1 MIGASASVTPSRQN
15 HPIGA
20 PAPSRKWRWLRII
33 PLAAAVG
40 SLVTGLWV
48 GLARLG
54 LVVPGSVHTLAEFHG
69 ALMISGF
76 LGTLISLERSVA
88 IGRWWAYT
96 APALSA
102 TGAVALIVGTPAL
115 AGYSFLFAG
124 LALMFTS
131 SVVVARQPALFT
143 FSLAVAAACW
153 AGGTLLWINGGNAAD
168 VTGWWIGFLILT
180 IAAERLELSRVL
192 SPPRSSQLI
201 FAFAGALIITGLV
214 RGELSALAAPFSGGG
229 LLLATVWLVRHDVAI
244 RTIRLSALPRFS
256 AACLL
261 AGYFWLGV
269 AGLLL
274 VVVPPSST
282 AFSYDAVVHA
292 VTIGF
297 VLSMIFG
304 HAPIILPAV
313 VGLRVQY
320 SAAAYVPLALL
331 HLSVLLRITGDLFYW
346 IEVRQVSGPA
356 TILALACYA
365 AILVIVP
372 PRPNSK
378 SNQRP
383 A

>member
-1 MIGASASVTPSRQN
+1 MIGAPASLTPSQN
-15 HPIGA
+15 HSIGA
-20 PAPSRKWRWLRII
+20 PAPTRKWRWLRII

-40 SLVTGLWV
+40 SLIAGLWV

-54 LVVPGSVHTLAEFHG
+54 VAVPSGAHTLAEFHG

-102 TGAVALIVGTPAL
+102 TGAVALIVERPTF
-115 AGYSFLFAG
+115 AGYAFLFAG
-124 LALMFTS
+124 VALTFNS

-143 FSLAVAAACW
+143 FILAVAAACW
-153 AGGTLLWINGGNAAD
+153 AVGTLLWINGGNVAD
-168 VTGWWIGFLILT
+168 VTGWWIAFLILT

-192 SPPRSSQLI
+192 SPPRSSQVI
-201 FAFAGALIITGLV
+201 FALAAALVIAGLV
-214 RGELSALAAPFSGGG
+214 RGELGGQTAPFSGGG
-229 LLLATVWLVRHDVAI
+229 LLLATAWLVRHDVAL
-244 RTIRLSALPRFS
+244 RTIRLSAQPRFS

-274 VVVPPSST
+274 LVVPPNST
-282 AFSYDAVVHA
+282 AFSYDAAVHA

-320 SAAAYVPLALL
+320 SAAAYIPLALL
-331 HLSVLLRITGDLFYW
+331 HLSVLLRITADLFDW
-346 IEVRQVSGPA
+346 IEVRTVSGPA
-356 TILALACYA
+356 TIIALVCYA
-365 AILVIVP
+365 AILMIVP
-372 PRPNSK
+372 RRSNSK
-378 SNQRP
+378 SDHRP

>member
-1 MIGASASVTPSRQN
+1 MIGASASVRPSKQD
-15 HPIGA
+15 HSVSP

-33 PLAAAVG
+33 PLATAVG

-54 LVVPGSVHTLAEFHG
+54 VMLPGGAQTLAEFHG

-102 TGAVALIVGTPAL
+102 IGAVVLIVGTPAF
-115 AGYSFLFAG
+115 AGYSFLLAC
-124 LALMFTS
+124 LALTFIS
-131 SVVVARQPALFT
+131 SVVVVRQPALFT
-143 FSLAVAAACW
+143 FSLTAAAACW
-153 AGGTLLWINGGNAAD
+153 AGGTLLWINGGNIAD

-192 SPPRSSQLI
+192 SPPRSSQLV
-201 FAFAGALIITGLV
+201 FAFAAALIITGLA
-214 RGELSALAAPFSGGG
+214 RGEFGAHAAPFTGGG
-229 LLLATVWLVRHDVAI
+229 LLLATAWLIRHDVAI
-244 RTIRLSALPRFS
+244 RTIRLSAQPRFS

-274 VVVPPSST
+274 VVVPPGST

-320 SAAAYVPLALL
+320 SAAAYAPLALL
-331 HLSVLLRITGDLFYW
+331 HISVLLRIAADLFDW
-346 IEVRQVSGPA
+346 VDVRTVSGP
-356 TILALACYA
+356 TTVLALACYA
-365 AILVIVP
+365 AILVIV
-372 PRPNSK
+372 RSK
-378 SNQRP
+378 SNHRP

>member
-1 MIGASASVTPSRQN
+1 MIGASASVRPSKQD
-15 HPIGA
+15 HSISP

-33 PLAAAVG
+33 PLATAVG

-54 LVVPGSVHTLAEFHG
+54 VMLPGGAQTLAEFHG

-102 TGAVALIVGTPAL
+102 IGAVALIVERPIL
-115 AGYSFLFAG
+115 AGYTFLFAG
-124 LALMFTS
+124 IALTINS

-143 FSLAVAAACW
+143 FILTVAAACW
-153 AGGTLLWINGGNAAD
+153 AGGTLIWLSGANTTDI
-168 VTGWWIGFLILT
+168 TGWWIGFLILT

-201 FAFAGALIITGLV
+201 FAFAAGLIIIGMV
-214 RGELSALAAPFSGGG
+214 RGEFGAPAAPFSGGG
-229 LLLATVWLVRHDVAI
+229 LLLTTAWLARHDVAL
-244 RTIRLSALPRFS
+244 RTIRLSGQPRFS

-274 VVVPPSST
+274 LVVPPSST
-282 AFSYDAVVHA
+282 TFSYDAVVHA

-297 VLSMIFG
+297 VFSMIFA

-313 VGLRVQY
+313 LGLRIQY
-320 SAAAYVPLALL
+320 SAAAYVSLALL
-331 HLSVLLRITGDLFYW
+331 HISVLLRITADLFDW
-346 IEVRQVSGPA
+346 IEVRTISGPA
-356 TILALACYA
+356 TVLAIACYA
-365 AILVIVP
+365 AILVIVR
-372 PRPNSK
+372 PRPGSK
-378 SNQRP
+378 SNHRV

>member
-1 MIGASASVTPSRQN
+1 MIGASASVRPSKQD
-15 HPIGA
+15 HSIGA

-33 PLAAAVG
+33 PLATAVG

-54 LVVPGSVHTLAEFHG
+54 VMLPGSAYTLAEFHG

-96 APALSA
+96 APAFSA
-102 TGAVALIVGTPAL
+102 LGAVALIVGIPAF
-115 AGYSFLFAG
+115 GSYSFLFAG
-124 LALMFTS
+124 LALVFTS
-131 SVVVARQPALFT
+131 SVVVTRQPALFT
-143 FSLAVAAACW
+143 FTLVVAAACW
-153 AGGTLLWINGGNAAD
+153 VGGTLLWINGGNAAN

-201 FAFAGALIITGLV
+201 FAFAAALIITGLV
-214 RGELSALAAPFSGGG
+214 RGELGAPAAPFSGGG
-229 LLLATVWLVRHDVAI
+229 LLLATAWLVRHDIAL
-244 RTIRLSALPRFS
+244 RTIRLSGQPRFS

-261 AGYFWLGV
+261 AGYLWLGV
-269 AGLLL
+269 AGLFLL
-274 VVVPPSST
+274 VVPPNST
-282 AFSYDAVVHA
+282 AFSYDAAVHA

-313 VGLRVQY
+313 LGLRIQY
-320 SAAAYVPLALL
+320 SAATYVPLALL
-331 HLSVLLRITGDLFYW
+331 HISVLLRITANLFDL
-346 IEVRQVSGPA
+346 IEIRTISGPA
-356 TILALACYA
+356 TIIALACYA
-365 AILVIVP
+365 AILVIA
-372 PRPNSK
+372 PRRPGSK
-378 SNQRP
+378 SDHRV

>member
-1 MIGASASVTPSRQN
+1 MT
-15 HPIGA
+15 GA
-20 PAPSRKWRWLRII
+20 PASATPQKWRWLRII

-54 LVVPGSVHTLAEFHG
+54 VVVPSGAHTLAEFHG

-102 TGAVALIVGTPAL
+102 TGAAALIVERPAL
-115 AGYSFLFAG
+115 ASYSFLFAG
-124 LALMFTS
+124 VVLTFTS

-143 FSLAVAAACW
+143 FILAIAAACW
-153 AGGTLLWINGGNAAD
+153 AGGTLLWIDGGNAAD
-168 VTGWWIGFLILT
+168 VTGWWIAFLILT

-201 FAFAGALIITGLV
+201 FAFAAALIIAGMV
-214 RGELSALAAPFSGGG
+214 HGELSAQAAPFSGGG
-229 LLLATVWLVRHDVAI
+229 LLLATVWLVKHDVAL
-244 RTIRLSALPRFS
+244 RTIRLSAQPRFS

-261 AGYFWLGV
+261 AGYFWLGI
-269 AGLLL
+269 AGLLII
-274 VVVPPSST
+274 VVPPNST
-282 AFSYDAVVHA
+282 AFSYDAAVHA

-313 VGLRVQY
+313 IGLRVQY
-320 SAAAYVPLALL
+320 STAAYVPLVLL
-331 HLSVLLRITGDLFYW
+331 HLSVLLRITADLFDW
-346 IEVRQVSGPA
+346 IEVRTVSGPA
-356 TILALACYA
+356 TIIALACYA
-365 AILVIVP
+365 AVLVIA
-372 PRPNSK
+372 PRRANSK
-378 SNQRP
+378 SDHRP

>member
-1 MIGASASVTPSRQN
+1 MSGASASVKRN
-15 HPIGA
+15 HSAGA
-20 PAPSRKWRWLRII
+20 RLPSRKWRWLRII
-33 PLAAAVG
+33 PLAAAVC
-40 SLVTGLWV
+40 SLAIGLWL

-54 LVVPGSVHTLAEFHG
+54 LAVPGGPHALAEFHG

-102 TGAVALIVGTPAL
+102 AGAIALIAEKPTFASSAFLL
-115 AGYSFLFAG
+115 AGA
-124 LALMFTS
+124 ALTLNS
-131 SVVVARQPALFT
+131 GVIVVRQPALFT
-143 FSLAVAAACW
+143 FTLAVAAACW
-153 AGGTLLWINGGNAAD
+153 TGGTLLWINGGNAAD
-168 VTGWWIGFLILT
+168 VTGWWIAFLILT

-201 FAFAGALIITGLV
+201 FAFAAALIIGGLV
-214 RGELSALAAPFSGGG
+214 RGELGAQAAPFSGSG
-229 LLLATVWLVRHDVAI
+229 LLLATAWLVRHDVAT
-244 RTIRLSALPRFS
+244 RTIRLSQQPRFS

-261 AGYFWLGV
+261 AGYFWLGA

-274 VVVPPSST
+274 LVVPPSST
-282 AFSYDAVVHA
+282 AFSYDAAVHA

-331 HLSVLLRITGDLFYW
+331 HLSVLLRITADLFDW
-346 IEVRQVSGPA
+346 VEIRTFTGPL
-356 TILALACYA
+356 TIIALACYA
-365 AILVIVP
+365 AILVTL
-372 PRPNSK
+372 PRRSK
-378 SNQRP
+378 SESGHRR

>member
-96 APALSA
+96 APAFSA
-102 TGAVALIVGTPAL
+102 FGAVALIVGMPAV

-124 LALMFTS
+124 LALVFAS
-131 SVVVARQPALFT
+131 SVLVARQPALFT

-153 AGGTLLWINGGNAAD
+153 AGGTLLWINGVNAPD

-201 FAFAGALIITGLV
+201 LAFAAALIITGLV
-214 RGELSALAAPFSGGG
+214 RGELGTPAAPFSGGG

-320 SAAAYVPLALL
+320 SATAYVPLALL
-331 HLSVLLRITGDLFYW
+331 HISVLLRITADLFEW
-346 IEVRQVSGPA
+346 IEVRTVSGPA
-356 TILALACYA
+356 TVLALACYA
-365 AILVIVP
+365 AILVIA
-372 PRPNSK
+372 RSK
-378 SNQRP
+378 SNHRP

>member
-1 MIGASASVTPSRQN
+1 MIGASASVTSKKDRPLRAPTPS
-15 HPIGA
+15 
-20 PAPSRKWRWLRII
+20 SKWRWLRIV

-40 SLVTGLWV
+40 ALVTGLWA

-54 LVVPGSVHTLAEFHG
+54 AAPGGAHTLSEFHG

-102 TGAVALIVGTPAL
+102 SGAVALIVGGPTL
-115 AGYSFLFAG
+115 AGYAFLFAG
-124 LALMFTS
+124 VALMFNS
-131 SVVVARQPALFT
+131 SAIVARQPALFT
-143 FSLAVAAACW
+143 FILAAAAACW
-153 AGGTLLWINGGNAAD
+153 PGGTLLWVNGGNISD

-201 FAFAGALIITGLV
+201 FAFAAVLIITGLV
-214 RGELSALAAPFSGGG
+214 RGEFSAQAAPLSGAG
-229 LLLATVWLVRHDVAI
+229 LLLATAWLVKHDIAL
-244 RTIRLSALPRFS
+244 RTVRLSAQPRFS
-256 AACLL
+256 AVCLL
-261 AGYFWLGV
+261 AGYFWLGA

-274 VVVPPSST
+274 LIVPPNST
-282 AFSYDAVVHA
+282 AFSYDGAVHA

-320 SAAAYVPLALL
+320 NAAAYVPLALL
-331 HLSVLLRITGDLFYW
+331 HFSVLLRITADLFDW
-346 IEVRQVSGPA
+346 IEVRTISGPS
-356 TILALACYA
+356 TIIALACYA
-365 AILVIVP
+365 VILLTRP
-372 PRPNSK
+372 RRPNSE
-378 SNQRP
+378 SDHRT

>member
-1 MIGASASVTPSRQN
+1 MIGASASVTPSKQS
-15 HPIGA
+15 HSIGA

-48 GLARLG
+48 GLARLEV
-54 LVVPGSVHTLAEFHG
+54 LVPSGAHTLAEFHG

-96 APALSA
+96 APALS
-102 TGAVALIVGTPAL
+102 TIGAVALIVERPAL
-115 AGYSFLFAG
+115 AGYAFLFAG
-124 LALMFTS
+124 IALTFNS
-131 SVVVARQPALFT
+131 SVIVARQPALFT
-143 FSLAVAAACW
+143 FTLTVASACW
-153 AGGTLLWINGGNAAD
+153 AGGTFLWINGGSVAD
-168 VTGWWIGFLILT
+168 VTGWWIAFLILT

-201 FAFAGALIITGLV
+201 FAFAAALIITGMV
-214 RGELSALAAPFSGGG
+214 RGELGAQAAPFSGGG
-229 LLLATVWLVRHDVAI
+229 LLLATAWLVRHDVAI
-244 RTIRLSALPRFS
+244 RTIRLSAQPRFS

-274 VVVPPSST
+274 VVVPPNST
-282 AFSYDAVVHA
+282 AFSYDAAVHA

-320 SAAAYVPLALL
+320 RAAAYVPLALL
-331 HLSVLLRITGDLFYW
+331 HLSVLLRITADLFDW
-346 IEVRQVSGPA
+346 IEVRAVSGPA

-365 AILVIVP
+365 AILVLAP
-372 PRPNSK
+372 RRPNSK
-378 SNQRP
+378 SNHRP

>member
-1 MIGASASVTPSRQN
+1 MIGASASVRSSKRD
-15 HPIGA
+15 HSLGA
-20 PAPSRKWRWLRII
+20 PAPSKKWRWLRIV

-40 SLVTGLWV
+40 SLLTGLWA

-54 LVVPGSVHTLAEFHG
+54 AAPDGAHTFAEFHG

-102 TGAVALIVGTPAL
+102 SGAVALIGERPTL
-115 AGYSFLFAG
+115 AGYVFLFAG
-124 LALMFTS
+124 VALMFNS
-131 SVVVARQPALFT
+131 SAIVARQPALFT
-143 FSLAVAAACW
+143 LILAVAAACW
-153 AGGTLLWINGGNAAD
+153 PSGTLLWIHGGNISD
-168 VTGWWIGFLILT
+168 VTGWWLGFLILT

-201 FAFAGALIITGLV
+201 FGFAAVLIIAGLV
-214 RGELSALAAPFSGGG
+214 RGEFSAQAAPFTGGG
-229 LLLATVWLVRHDVAI
+229 LLVATVWLVKHDIAL
-244 RTIRLSALPRFS
+244 RTIRLSALTRFS
-256 AACLL
+256 AVCLL
-261 AGYFWLGV
+261 AGYFWLGA

-274 VVVPPSST
+274 LFVPPNST
-282 AFSYDAVVHA
+282 AFSYDAAVHA

-313 VGLRVQY
+313 LGLRIQY
-320 SAAAYVPLALL
+320 SAAAYAPLALL
-331 HLSVLLRITGDLFYW
+331 HFSVLLRITADLFDW
-346 IEVRQVSGPA
+346 IEVRAISGLS
-356 TILALACYA
+356 TIVALACYA
-365 AILVIVP
+365 AILVSRCR
-372 PRPNSK
+372 RPNSE
-378 SNQRP
+378 SDHRP

>member
-1 MIGASASVTPSRQN
+1 MIGASASVTPSQN
-15 HPIGA
+15 HSIGA
-20 PAPSRKWRWLRII
+20 PAPTRKWRWLRII

-40 SLVTGLWV
+40 SLITGLWV

-54 LVVPGSVHTLAEFHG
+54 VAVPSGAHTLAEFHG

-102 TGAVALIVGTPAL
+102 TGAVALIVERPTF
-115 AGYSFLFAG
+115 AGYAFLFAG
-124 LALMFTS
+124 VALTFNS

-143 FSLAVAAACW
+143 FILAVAAACW
-153 AGGTLLWINGGNAAD
+153 AGGTLLWINGGNIAD
-168 VTGWWIGFLILT
+168 VTGWWIAFLILT
-180 IAAERLELSRVL
+180 IAAERLELGRVL
-192 SPPRSSQLI
+192 SPPRSGQVI
-201 FAFAGALIITGLV
+201 FAFAAALIIAGLV
-214 RGELSALAAPFSGGG
+214 RGELSGQTAPFSGGG
-229 LLLATVWLVRHDVAI
+229 LLLATAWLVRHDVAL
-244 RTIRLSALPRFS
+244 RTIRLSVQPRFS

-274 VVVPPSST
+274 LVVPPNST
-282 AFSYDAVVHA
+282 AFSYDAAVHA

-331 HLSVLLRITGDLFYW
+331 HLSVLLRTTADLFDW
-346 IEVRQVSGPA
+346 IEVRAVSGPA
-356 TILALACYA
+356 TIIALACYA

-372 PRPNSK
+372 RRSNSK
-378 SNQRP
+378 SDHRP